1 MSRRSSDSQDTVV
14 NSEEINYPKI
24 QNDLDDWKLPK
35 VSNQEI
41 YKKGTFKFFTDY
53 TIKTS
58 EMTVSLE
65 QDDQVIRLLDNRSV
79 EKHKK
84 DGYNFIHFGMI
95 QVAAK
100 PLTRL
105 VRLRD
110 ADILDSVVL
119 HIKTHDFKIKPGNN
133 PVSIITRFAYKS
145 MNTSVG
151 SGALCT
157 SPKGETTY
165 FHSDMLDKSD
175 FIIPKK
181 ILWKDVDFPK
191 NWHFANAVPAIAQ
204 RSESIE
210 QIVQYPDGG
219 GELVFSK
226 SFRHSSS
233 PRVSVYEPSRASSS
247 SIPVRTTRKE
257 EGSSSGNPKN
267 VKLTGVRSY
276 TNVARPFYSEENES
290 TQESQQDE
298 SPVMSPTYS
307 QMINTISLSDED
319 FEINKDLLRKD
330 FYSEVNKQRNDWFFS
345 TIPKVIRTIYQ
356 EEFYAY
362 LRQEKKNIYDNI
374 IIESIHPPE
383 AKIEKNIN
391 GTIVTALPFK
401 TKPEDKGT
409 ASASDI
415 RRIMEQINYTN
426 MFLIT
431 LGNQVNRVEEIIEI
445 QDHLKKPFVKN
456 DNKPLFKPFELSK
469 KFQENPQIDQAF
481 IDKISQKVK
490 DNLVIPETPQ
500 PSHRRILLVKRN
512 ISPKAKDNGL
522 IRLTREPSIQNP
534 FKEHEDKQEKKII
547 LNALTIK
554 DLQEEIGQYKKDI
567 ENLRQPTSSEIPI
580 PQDYINRVGFYHSST
595 RKEDFEEVL
604 ESSQDNSDKINAY
617 LNTISAALNCLQE
630 GLVPTQFYEKTR
642 QALFGANGKKLI
654 IKYKLS
660 NAHICN
666 QGICIKQTFILV
678 KDLKEKVLLGVPFL
692 SSIFPMKQHEVE
704 LPYEPD
710 FSEKNIPTKARPIQM
725 NKDLLSYC
733 EKEIQDLMD
742 KKLIRKSKSPWSC
755 SAFYVQKQA
764 ELERGTPRLVI
775 NYKPLNDVL
784 RWIRLQKK
792 IDSVEQHWKH
802 LNRFIETVK
811 SNGLSLSATKI
822 NLFQTKVRFLGHH
835 IHQGTF
841 TPIQRSIEFAD
852 KFPDEIKDKKQLQR
866 FLGSL
871 NYVSDF
877 IQDLSQ
883 LCAPLRQR
891 LKKNPVPWNEDH
903 TKIVKI
909 VKSRVKTLPCLAL
922 ADHKAFKIVETD
934 ASDIGFGGILK
945 QRSNNQELI
954 HKTMAPKTEKQS
966 FKKSS
971 SYMKPH
977 SVLSEKFKPLY
988 YDFTSRSQG
997 STSDPNPPILK
1008 HPSSPVVEEGNI
1020 SGSLPLVEEP
1030 IPLNLSTF
1038 DTNPLSV
1045 HKSICDLQTRSCT
1058 EPLLHQQ
1065 DNKPI
1070 CNCNRNFTISRAC
1083 IDLQYYQPISLA
1095 FNGEVLILTPEK
1107 LLDYGL
1113 VYQLICSDPS
1123 QASNF
1128 GRKVNLSLTQ
1138 GFKLNKKFDDA
1149 IFISKAP
1156 EWISRGNVIPAQHY
1170 VNIHYQNRRPTLRS
1184 SPLVQSDICGEPII
1198 KQIKHWRARVISRD
1212 FEAYPKNMGHLIA
1225 ADSLH

>member
-58 EMTVSLE
+58 EMSVSLE

-105 VRLRD
+105 VYFQCYPNFTIRIRD

-119 HIKTHDFKIKPGNN
+119 HIKTHGFKIKPGNS

-181 ILWKDVDFPK
+181 ILWKDVEFPE

-204 RSESIE
+204 RYESIE

-219 GELVFSK
+219 GELVFSN
-226 SFRHSSS
+226 SFRHSST

-247 SIPVRTTRKE
+247 SIPVRTTREE
-257 EGSSSGNPKN
+257 EGSSLGNPKN
-267 VKLTGVRSY
+267 IKLIGVRSH
-276 TNVARPFYSEENES
+276 TNVARPFYTEENES

-345 TIPKVIRTIYQ
+345 TVPKIWKTS
-356 EEFYAY
+356 
-362 LRQEKKNIYDNI
+362 DNI
-374 IIESIHPPE
+374 VIESIHPLE

-391 GTIVTALPFK
+391 GTIVTTSPFK

-409 ASASDI
+409 TSANDI

-426 MFLIT
+426 MFIIT
-431 LGNQVNRVEEIIEI
+431 LGNQVNRVEEIIET

-469 KFQENPQIDQAF
+469 KFQENPQIDQDL
-481 IDKISQKVK
+481 IDRIGHKVK
-490 DNLVIPETPQ
+490 DNL
-500 PSHRRILLVKRN
+500 
-512 ISPKAKDNGL
+512 DNGL
-522 IRLTREPSIQNP
+522 IRSTREPSIQNP
-534 FKEHEDKQEKKII
+534 FKDHGDKQEKRII
-547 LNALTIK
+547 PNTLTIK

-567 ENLRQPTSSEIPI
+567 KNLRQPTSSEFPI
-580 PQDYINRVGFYHSST
+580 PHDYINRVGFYLSSPK
-595 RKEDFEEVL
+595 KEDFEEVL
-604 ESSQDNSDKINAY
+604 ESSHDNSDKINAY
-617 LNTISAALNCLQE
+617 LNTISATLNCLQE
-630 GLVPTQFYEKTR
+630 GLVPTQLYEKTR
-642 QALFGANGKKLI
+642 QTFFGANGKKLI

-678 KDLKEKVLLGVPFL
+678 KDLKEKALLGVPFL

-710 FSEKNIPTKARPIQM
+710 FSEKNIRTKARPIQM

-733 EKEIQDLMD
+733 EKEIQDLID

-784 RWIRLQKK
+784 RWIRYPIPNKKDLLQRLFSDF
-792 IDSVEQHWKH
+792 IIVYIDDVLIYSDSVEQHWKH
-802 LNRFIETVK
+802 LNKFVETVK
-811 SNGLSLSATKI
+811 INGLSLSATKI

-852 KFPDEIKDKKQLQR
+852 KFPDEIKDKKQLQL

-877 IQDLSQ
+877 IQDLSR

-891 LKKNPVPWNEDH
+891 LKKIQFLGMRIIP
-903 TKIVKI
+903 
-909 VKSRVKTLPCLAL
+909 R
-922 ADHKAFKIVETD
+922 
-934 ASDIGFGGILK
+934 
-945 QRSNNQELI
+945 LI
-954 HKTMAPKTEKQS
+954 HKIMAPKKEKQP

-971 SYMKPH
+971 SYMKPR
-977 SVLSEKFKPLY
+977 SVLLEKFKPLY
-988 YDFTSRSQG
+988 YDSGSQG
-997 STSDPNPPILK
+997 STSDPIPPVLK

-1020 SGSLPLVEEP
+1020 SGSLPFVEEP
-1030 IPLNLSTF
+1030 IHLDFSTF

-1045 HKSICDLQTRSCT
+1045 HKSICDLQARNCT
-1058 EPLLHQQ
+1058 EPLLHQH
-1065 DNKPI
+1065 DNKHI

-1083 IDLQYYQPISLA
+1083 IDLQSYQPINLA
-1095 FNGEVLILTPEK
+1095 FKGEVLILTPK
-1107 LLDYGL
+1107 MLLDYGL
-1113 VYQLICSDPS
+1113 VYQLVCSDPS

-1138 GFKLNKKFDDA
+1138 GFKLNKKFADA

-1156 EWISRGNVIPAQHY
+1156 EWISRGNILPAQHY
-1170 VNIHYQNRRPTLRS
+1170 VNLHYQNRRPTLLS
-1184 SPLVQSDICGEPII
+1184 SPLVQTDICAEPII

-1212 FEAYPKNMGHLIA
+1212 FEAYPQKKHGASHCCGFPTSNILQ
-1225 ADSLH
+1225 